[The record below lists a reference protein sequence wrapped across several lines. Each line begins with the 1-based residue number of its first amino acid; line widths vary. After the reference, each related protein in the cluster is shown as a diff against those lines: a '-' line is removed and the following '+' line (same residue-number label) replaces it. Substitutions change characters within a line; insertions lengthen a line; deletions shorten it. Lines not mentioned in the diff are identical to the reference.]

1 MPCKSCPRHFVRD
14 VIAEFRVACDD
25 FRRHVRLDGL
35 HIRRHEQA
43 RAVRALLVN
52 VVDDLRMP
60 LVVNFI
66 NGQLRLNLRERIPI
80 AVVVVSDVFVIKLR
94 RRGSFKLCAERF
106 VIPIFDN
113 INAVR
118 I

>member
-1 MPCKSCPRHFVRD
+1 M
-14 VIAEFRVACDD
+14 
-25 FRRHVRLDGL
+25 
-35 HIRRHEQA
+35 
-43 RAVRALLVN
+43 N

-60 LVVNFI
+60 DVVDFI
-66 NGQLRLNLRERIPI
+66 NRQLRFDLRKSIPI

-94 RRGSFKLCAERF
+94 RFSSFKRRSQSF

-113 INAVR
+113 INAVG